1 MRVLLSLVLIF
12 AALPNVV
19 GSAHAQTA
27 GETVSLLAY
36 VGPES
41 GLQLN
46 SFESLSEG
54 WQQIDALVIGT
65 PEETAKGV
73 EKTLGV
79 EVRVERQFELFAP
92 QDEPIFPSQWHLE
105 NTGQTGGFPDADV
118 DAIKAW
124 QVGLGAGVVVAIV
137 DSGVDESRSEL
148 DGQIAPGGWD
158 FVDWDDDPKPV
169 GSNSFEAHASMVAG
183 VVAAEVNTV
192 GITGVAPQSKIL
204 NLRAC
209 RNGECGEWD
218 AALAIAYAVDNGAD
232 IVNLSFGG
240 LTPRNE
246 LSPLADA
253 IEYARANNVLVVAA
267 AGNAGLNIDDLGDQ
281 TITPAGYPHANILSV
296 AGTSNTDSLAGFSNY
311 GTTSVD
317 IAAPGVDILTTG
329 GAGLAEY
336 VYGTGT
342 SFSAP
347 LVSGIAALLLSHDP
361 GIGYHELI
369 ARIEGFADKPSG
381 LTSFVEKGR
390 INAGTTMTKRFI
402 DTSGSLFV
410 NAIDWLAKES
420 ITEGCNPP
428 FNHKYCPEGRVS
440 RGEMAVFLS
449 RAFGL
454 PATGT
459 DYFTDDTG
467 LFYEGAANRLAEAG
481 LTVGCGPARYCGGRE
496 IDRGEFAAMLA
507 RALSL
512 PPTTV
517 DHFTDDDGSIFE
529 NAINKIAQAGLTEGC
544 NPPTSDRFCPT
555 QKVSRGQMAAF
566 IKRAVSFAG

>member
-1 MRVLLSLVLIF
+1 M
-12 AALPNVV
+12 
-19 GSAHAQTA
+19 
-27 GETVSLLAY
+27 SLLAY
-36 VGPES
+36 VGPAG
-41 GLQLN
+41 GLPVN
-46 SFESLSEG
+46 SSESLSAA
-54 WQQIDALVIGT
+54 WRKIDAPVVGT

-73 EKTLGV
+73 ERTLGV

-92 QDEPIFPSQWHLE
+92 QDEPMFPSQWDLE
-105 NTGQTGGFPDADV
+105 NTGQTDGLPDADV

-124 QVGLGAGVVVAIV
+124 QVGLGTGVVVAIV
-137 DSGVDESRSEL
+137 DSGVDESIPEL
-148 DGQIAPGGWD
+148 DDQIAPGGWD
-158 FVDWDDDPKPV
+158 FVDWDDDPNPV
-169 GSNSFEAHASMVAG
+169 GSNFLEAHASMVAG
-183 VVAAEVNTV
+183 VVAAELNAV

-209 RNGECGEWD
+209 HNGSCGELEV
-218 AALAIAYAVDNGAD
+218 ALAVAYAVDNGAD
-232 IVNLSFGG
+232 IISLSFGG
-240 LTPRNE
+240 LTPRE
-246 LSPLADA
+246 ESSPLADA
-253 IEYARANNVLVVAA
+253 IEYARQNNVLVVAA
-267 AGNAGLNIDDLGDQ
+267 AGNAGLDIDDLGDQ
-281 TITPAGYPHANILSV
+281 TISPAGYPHANILSV
-296 AGTSNTDSLAGFSNY
+296 AATSDTDSLASFSNY

-336 VYGTGT
+336 MYGTGT

-347 LVSGIAALLLSHDP
+347 LVSGIAALLLSHDS
-361 GIGYHELI
+361 GIGYQELI
-369 ARIEGFADKPSG
+369 ARVEGFADRPSS

-390 INAGTTMTKRFI
+390 INAGTTMTMRFI

-410 NAIDWLAKES
+410 NAIDWLAQES

-428 FNHKYCPEGRVS
+428 FNHMYCPEGRVT

-449 RAFGL
+449 RAFEL
-454 PATGT
+454 PATAT
-459 DYFTDDTG
+459 DYFTDDKG

-481 LTVGCGPARYCGGRE
+481 LTVGCGPSQYCGGRE

-512 PPTTV
+512 PPSTV
-517 DHFTDDDGSIFE
+517 DHFTDDDGSLFE

-544 NPPTSDRFCPT
+544 NPPASDRFCPT